1 MPSNNKT
8 SLLIA
13 SQVPT
18 FVRDQHELFVQ
29 FIEYYYKF
37 LEQELELMNETKQ
50 WHRRLD
56 VDFAVDQYNKSFDI
70 NYDNYQ
76 YVSADTIEWLADTTE
91 ITADI
96 GKLAVSGMSQRKVA
110 YNDMLLQKLYDQ
122 YIKLIPN
129 NVISDKAII
138 LKHAKDFYR
147 ARGAEKSVR
156 FLTRALFNK
165 ESQFYYPKV
174 DVIKAS
180 AGQWYIQRSLK
191 VVDVYVGLVDANG
204 NMNIETMEAN
214 NSAAFN
220 FARHTVRGATTNA
233 TATVETTNSYYENNR
248 LVIELETS
256 NQIADFENGEDV
268 FVDFE
273 ENGVLKRVQASLYSG
288 IVSDYEI
295 NSPGVGYKEGDSIP
309 VISNTG
315 SGAEI
320 VISRVTKGGVRGIG
334 VLAQG
339 AGFKVNDPV
348 LFTGGGGIGALGQII
363 QVDTSGRVH
372 PNSYNICYDTLSLE
386 ANTPIG
392 NAVYTNL
399 NFSNAN
405 TVMAN
410 AFNFWQYS
418 NCGPLAT
425 AIMISSGGGYYEPP
439 SLDVNSNTSV
449 RGLGILGRIDII
461 SGGSGYAN
469 GDMIQFINQPQ
480 TFGSGAAANVTVNAT
495 GAIIKTNWI
504 QVPGEFVGGTGYDP
518 LFLPRAN
525 VLTSTGANAN
535 LQVTAILGDNE
546 QLFSFAEQAGAIQ
559 ELTIRSGGSGYMSA
573 PTLDFSGLQGTGANI
588 DLFVVSGVY
597 TYPGRYITDAGHASA
612 FNFLQDRDYYQNYS
626 YVVRVNESINEY
638 RKVLHD
644 LTHPIG
650 AKMFGEY
657 MVNLPETI
665 NVNISADETT
675 SFHAMK
681 VAQYEIAGYDNANS
695 RVKMLDANA
704 IPYIF
709 NSIWFANNQ
718 SFDTTYTTDK
728 FSIYVTDDTHNYKP
742 GSNVYLSFIDPFSGN
757 LTNGIYSVQSS
768 NLTHYRVPVSNNKTI
783 SDPPNTSGIVKT
795 WTPIMSF
802 FSPGHGL
809 RVGDKTQLIFKSN
822 DANLGNVVYYV
833 KTTSPS
839 SFTVEHQNVA
849 FIAANTGNVNVYTD
863 KVIVKSVGSHGFDF
877 NQDLYIRYTSGDTA
891 NGVNAYYNILS
902 VPSSNE
908 ASIVVPNIL
917 MQNTRA
923 VLHTRQVIY
932 DDTGHNLTNTSNVNL
947 ICSNSQFTGIYSVER
962 LNANAFMI
970 ITDIPMVANGNSHVY
985 KSNVTYN
992 VATISRANH
1001 GFQTGNT
1008 IYTFFDSG
1016 IVNTFYTVSSV
1027 ANSNTFNISGLVATV
1042 NSQINMVGNVEVGL
1056 YK

>member
-8 SLLIA
+8 SILIA
-13 SQVPT
+13 SQVPA

-29 FIEYYYKF
+29 FMEYYYKF

-56 VDFAVDQYNKSFDI
+56 VDFAVDQYNKSFDTAQ
-70 NYDNYQ
+70 NNFQ
-76 YVSADTIEWLADTTE
+76 YVSADTTEWLADTTE

-96 GKLAVSGMSQRKVA
+96 GKLAASNISKRKVA
-110 YNDMLLQKLYDQ
+110 YNNMLLQKLYDQ

-129 NVISDKAII
+129 NVIADKAVI

-180 AGQWYIQRSLK
+180 AGQWFIQKSLK
-191 VVDVYVGLVDANG
+191 VVDVNVGLVDANG
-204 NMNIETMEAN
+204 DMDLATMEAN
-214 NSAAFN
+214 NAAAFN

-233 TATVETTNSYYENNR
+233 TATVETTNSYYENNK

-256 NQIADFENGEDV
+256 NQIADFQNGEDV

-273 ENGVLKRVQASLYSG
+273 ENGVLKRVQATLYSG
-288 IVSDYEI
+288 IISSYEI
-295 NSPGVGYKEGDSIP
+295 IEPGVGYKEGDSIP

-320 VISRVTKGGVRGIG
+320 FISKVTKGAIRGVG

-339 AGFKVNDPV
+339 AGFRVDDPV
-348 LFTGGGGIGALGQII
+348 LFTGGGGVGALGTII

-372 PNSYNICYDTLSLE
+372 PNTYNICSDTISLE

-410 AFNFWQYS
+410 ALSFWQYS
-418 NCGPLAT
+418 NTGPLSA
-425 AIMISSGGGYYEPP
+425 AIMISTGIGYSSLP
-439 SLDVNSNTSV
+439 SIDVDSNTAV
-449 RGLGILGRIDII
+449 RRLGILGRIDII
-461 SGGSGYAN
+461 KGGSGYAN
-469 GDMIQFINQPQ
+469 GDIIQFVNKPQ

-495 GAIIKTNWI
+495 GAIVKTNWI
-504 QVPGEFVGGTGYDP
+504 AVPGEFIGGTGYDHEY
-518 LFLPRAN
+518 LPIAN
-525 VLTSTGANAN
+525 VISATGSNAN
-535 LQVTAILGDNE
+535 LQVTAVVGDGE
-546 QLFSFAEQAGAIQ
+546 RLFSFADKAGSIQ
-559 ELTIRSGGSGYMSA
+559 ELTISSGGFGYLTA
-573 PTLDFSGLQGTGANI
+573 PTLDFSSIQGTGANI
-588 DLFVVSGVY
+588 TLSVVSGVY
-597 TYPGRYITDAGHASA
+597 TYPGKYITDAGHVSA
-612 FNFLQDRDYYQNYS
+612 YNFLQDRDYYQNYS
-626 YVVRVNESINEY
+626 YVVRVNESINSY

-657 MVNLPETI
+657 MVDLPETI
-665 NVNISADETT
+665 NVGVSSANVT
-675 SFHAMK
+675 SFHALK
-681 VAQYEIAGYDNANS
+681 IAQYEIANFDQSNF
-695 RVKMLDANA
+695 RVKMLNANA

-709 NSIWFANNQ
+709 NSVWFANNQ
-718 SFDTTYTTDK
+718 AYNTTYTTDK
-728 FSIYVTDDTHNYKP
+728 FSVYISDDIHNYKP
-742 GSNVYLSFIDPFSGN
+742 GSNVYLSFIGPISGN
-757 LTNGIYSVQSS
+757 LTNGIYTVQSS
-768 NLTHYRVPVSNNKTI
+768 NLTHYRVSVANNKTI
-783 SDPPNTSGIVKT
+783 TDPPNTYGVVNT

-802 FSPGHGL
+802 YAAGHGL
-809 RVGDKTQLIFKSN
+809 RIGDKVQLVFNSN
-822 DANLGNVVYYV
+822 DTFLGNVVYHV

-839 SFTVEHQNVA
+839 AFTVEHNNVA
-849 FIAANTGNVNVYTD
+849 FISANTGSVNVYSD
-863 KVIVKSVGSHGFDF
+863 KVVVRSNGDHGFNF

-891 NGVNAYYNILS
+891 NGVNAYYKIYS
-902 VPSSNE
+902 TPSSNE

-917 MQNTRA
+917 MQNSRV
-923 VLHTRQVIY
+923 VLHTREVIY
-932 DDTGHNLTNTSNVNL
+932 DDNNHGMSEPANVN
-947 ICSNSQFTGIYSVER
+947 IVCSNSQFNGIYSVDV
-962 LNANAFMI
+962 LNANSFVI
-970 ITDIPMVANGNSHVY
+970 VTDIPMVANGNSHVY

-992 VATISRANH
+992 VATITRANH

-1008 IYTFFDSG
+1008 IYTFFDSS